1 MQLWRFVDLLTGT
14 YSCFKVMV
22 EHESSKFI
30 LAIFCILCILIYI
43 DRGAI
48 SSNGINGDGVQK
60 AFGLN
65 LVQDGLLPAAFMVGL
80 LVSSPIF
87 AALSKRESIA
97 SMKLIGYGLSVWS
110 MSMLLCGLSFGF
122 WSLILC
128 RMAVGVGEAS
138 FVALA
143 SPFIDDYAPRDSKTR
158 WLAIFYASIPVGY
171 ALGFLYGGTV
181 AVYVGWRMAFILQA
195 LMMVPFIIYSF
206 RSPIRL
212 KSHHRSSLEYTQE
225 DTSMLHSI
233 YTTCHDIWTLFT
245 KYSVFVLT
253 TMGMTC
259 YTAVI
264 GSYAFYGP
272 QASKKVFNVSS
283 ETTDIAFSIMT
294 VLTGILGTFLGGH
307 VLDAIG
313 SSLRHGM
320 LLGATGMFG
329 GAAFIITAFVA
340 SSSFTTFCLVFSL
353 GEFFLFFAQAPSNA
367 LVLWSVPPDQRAM
380 AMSISVVCMHVF
392 GDVPAPP
399 LIGLLESRIQNWRIT
414 MILAAILIIL
424 GGFVYTLG
432 IFVAPHATDFR
443 DPDRNVDDN
452 VTEQDEHSM
461 NVVHEEIAINENAQ
475 TSSEKDHLLMQPH

>member
-1 MQLWRFVDLLTGT
+1 VDAEGQLCRFVD
-14 YSCFKVMV
+14 KVRVM
-22 EHESSKFI
+22 EPEPESSKFI
-30 LAIFCILCILIYI
+30 LAIFCSLCVLIYV

-87 AALSKRESIA
+87 AALSKRESIS

-110 MSMLLCGLSFGF
+110 ISMLLCGLSFGF

-143 SPFIDDYAPRDSKTR
+143 SPFIDDYAPMGQKTR

-181 AVYVGWRMAFILQA
+181 AVYVGWRMAFMLQA

-206 RSPIRL
+206 RSTVRL
-212 KSHHRSSLEYTQE
+212 KSHHGRPLEYNQQE
-225 DTSMLHSI
+225 DTSLLHTI
-233 YTTCHDIWTLFT
+233 YTTCHDVWTLFT

-253 TMGMTC
+253 TLGMTC

-272 QASKKVFNVSS
+272 QASKNVFNVSS
-283 ETTDIAFSIMT
+283 ETTDISFSVMT

-307 VLDAIG
+307 VLDVIG
-313 SSLRHGM
+313 SSLRNGM

-329 GAAFIITAFVA
+329 GAAFIITAFIA
-340 SSSFTTFCLVFSL
+340 SSSFATFCIIFSL

-367 LVLWSVPPDQRAM
+367 LILWSVPPNQRAM
-380 AMSISVVCMHVF
+380 AISISVVCMHIF

-399 LIGLLESRIQNWRIT
+399 LIGLLESRIHNWRIT
-414 MILAAILIIL
+414 MVLAAILIII

-432 IFVAPHATDFR
+432 IIVSPSATDFR
-443 DPDRNVDDN
+443 DPDRNVHDNN
-452 VTEQDEHSM
+452 VTEQDEEQQAILS
-461 NVVHEEIAINENAQ
+461 VVHAEMNE
-475 TSSEKDHLLMQPH
+475 